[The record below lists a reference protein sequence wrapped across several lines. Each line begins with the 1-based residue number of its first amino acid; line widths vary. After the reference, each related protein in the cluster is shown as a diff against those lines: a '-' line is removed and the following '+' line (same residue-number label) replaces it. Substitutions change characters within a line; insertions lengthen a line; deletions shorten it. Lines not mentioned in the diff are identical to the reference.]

1 MKETLG
7 MIIRRLRIERG
18 YTQEDLAELLSVTAQ
33 TISKWEND
41 TNCPDISMI
50 VPLANT
56 LAVTTD
62 TLFGLTS
69 SADEVVRNANSHA
82 NSLWQSGDYFGAY
95 KYLREE
101 LKLRPNCPTLLLMC
115 LKYGYCLA
123 VNDPY
128 PVNYYDSVHAPEIY
142 RECIRMANTYF
153 EHAKD
158 VDGILWAH
166 VMMVTLYA
174 SYGRFDDAEE
184 HARQFPQRADLTIH
198 WLLANI
204 ARFKNDSAAV
214 ASNLQTDF
222 SFKFESILDATVPL
236 ASALFNLGRYD
247 DALTVCKFSLRFIE
261 QAFEGAPVILRFW
274 ERELGNFYV
283 IAAKSHL
290 ALNDKASALA
300 CLKEYLQ
307 HESALD
313 KLKEPPQFESALF
326 GKRIGLFCRPD
337 MMYAQARREQL
348 IKTLSDPAF
357 DTIRDE
363 LRALTDEP

>member
-7 MIIRRLRIERG
+7 MIIRRLRIEHG

-33 TISKWEND
+33 TVSKWEND

-69 SADEVVRNANSHA
+69 SPDDTVREASSHA
-82 NSLWQSGDYFGAY
+82 DFLRKSGDYIGAY
-95 KYLREE
+95 RYLREE
-101 LKLRPNCPTLLLMC
+101 LRLRPNCPPLLLMC
-115 LKYGYCLA
+115 LQYGAWLSIA
-123 VNDPY
+123 DPE
-128 PVNYYDSVHAPEIY
+128 NETYDPDCAPEIY
-142 RECIRMANTYF
+142 RECIRMANTFF

-166 VMMVTLYA
+166 VIMVTLYA

-184 HARQFPQRADLTIH
+184 HARQFPWRADLTIH

-222 SFKFESILDATVPL
+222 SFKFESILDATVQL
-236 ASALFNLGRYD
+236 ASAHYDLGRYD
-247 DALTVCKFSLRFIE
+247 DALTVCKFSLRLIE
-261 QAFEGAPVILRFW
+261 QTFEGAPVILRFW
-274 ERELGNFYV
+274 ERDSGNFYV

-290 ALNDKASALA
+290 ALNDKSSAFA
-300 CLKEYLQ
+300 CLKEYVQ
-307 HESALD
+307 HESALE
-313 KLKEPPQFESALF
+313 KLEEPPQIDSALF
-326 GKRIGLFCRPD
+326 GKRIGLFCRPG

-357 DTIRDE
+357 DAIRDE
-363 LRALTDEP
+363 LRVLTDEP